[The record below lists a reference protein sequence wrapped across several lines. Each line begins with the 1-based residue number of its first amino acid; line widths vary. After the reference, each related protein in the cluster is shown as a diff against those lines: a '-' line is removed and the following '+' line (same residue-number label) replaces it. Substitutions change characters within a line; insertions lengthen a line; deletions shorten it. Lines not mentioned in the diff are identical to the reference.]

1 MTGIDHHFPNDP
13 VHLGGKPEGPP
24 ENGLVFVRHGE
35 PGLPNPW
42 RIFLSRTGIGLS
54 PLGRIQ
60 AERVSLWA
68 RPFSW
73 RGFFCS
79 PLARARKTAEII
91 AGHLE
96 IKTVVKEELSE
107 IDLGRWDGREKED
120 ISRESPHLWEQR
132 EKDLFSFPF
141 PGGESF
147 ADLEARAVPF
157 LLSLLLKGGRWLIVS
172 HAGVFRVLLHGLFK
186 VPFPETFRFDPGYGG
201 IRIVERQGKAL
212 LVKDPEGLQIVRG
225 ELP

>member
-1 MTGIDHHFPNDP
+1 MTGNDRYP
-13 VHLGGKPEGPP
+13 SKDQEQRPGNTPGLLED
-24 ENGLVFVRHGE
+24 GLVFVRHGE
-35 PGLPNPW
+35 PGLPTPW
-42 RIFLSRTGIGLS
+42 RVFLGRTGIGLS
-54 PLGRIQ
+54 PLGRTQ

-186 VPFPETFRFDPGYGG
+186 VPFPETFRLDPWYGG
-201 IRIVERQGKAL
+201 IRLVERQGKAL
-212 LVKDPEGLQIVRG
+212 LVKDSEGLQIVRG